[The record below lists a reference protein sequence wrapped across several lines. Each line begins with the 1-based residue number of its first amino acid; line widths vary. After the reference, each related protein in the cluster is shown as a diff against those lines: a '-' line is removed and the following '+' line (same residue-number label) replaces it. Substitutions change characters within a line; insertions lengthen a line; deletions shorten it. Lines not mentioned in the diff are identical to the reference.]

1 MGSTGNLPT
10 ATGNL
15 PSGNP
20 PQRAPGRLLGARAYA
35 RARGCSHT
43 AVLKAIQSGRL
54 ARAIKPGPRGHPL
67 IDEEL
72 ANQAWEET
80 TNPAQQREKHRAAT
94 PRDLPPAPP
103 GQANLFGLPDNDPRG
118 EPEERLT
125 HARAQA
131 VRTALQAKL
140 LQLELDEKRGRLVDR
155 ERVGSE
161 VFAACR
167 AARDAIE
174 ALPDRL
180 AGSLA
185 NRSAR
190 EVRDQ
195 LTAELAAALAA
206 LAGLLHKFAAGEEPK
221 P

>member
-1 MGSTGNLPT
+1 M
-10 ATGNL
+10 
-15 PSGNP
+15 
-20 PQRAPGRLLGARAYA
+20 RAYA
-35 RARGCSHT
+35 RARGVSHT
-43 AVLKAIQSGRL
+43 AVLKAIRTGRIS
-54 ARAIKPGPRGHPL
+54 RALKAGPRGHQL
-67 IDEEL
+67 IDEEI
-72 ANQAWEET
+72 ANQEWTDA
-80 TNPAQQREKHRAAT
+80 TNPAQQRERHREAEA
-94 PRDLPPAPP
+94 RELPPAPA
-103 GQANLFGLPDNDPRG
+103 GQGNLFGLAENDPRG
-118 EPEERLT
+118 DPAERRT
-125 HARAQA
+125 YAEAQRQ
-131 VRTALQAKL
+131 RTELQAQL

-174 ALPDRL
+174 GLPDRL

-195 LTAELAAALAA
+195 LTAEFAAA
-206 LAGLLHKFAAGEEPK
+206 LAGLAGLLRKYAAGEESP